1 MNRKR
6 IKYLLAL
13 RGITQ
18 QKIADMVGVSAPNV
32 AAVISGDRQTPH
44 IQGAIAEA
52 IDRPISQIF
61 PRKKKAKQKKEI
73 KDVCNGKK

>member
-1 MNRKR
+1 MKPER

-18 QKIADMVGVSAPNV
+18 QKIADMVGVSPPNV
-32 AAVISGDRQTPH
+32 AAVISGERKTPH

-52 IDRPISQIF
+52 IDRPISQVF
-61 PRKKKAKQKKEI
+61 PKKKKSKQI
-73 KDVCNGKK
+73 